1 MEKMRKQQGG
11 FTLLELLIV
20 VSILVMVGGTLL
32 QTFGNNE
39 ENAAQ
44 GTATNSIAR
53 LNAATALYGA
63 LNSEAPLPNGLES
76 LACAPS
82 ADAADLSGVTVNN
95 APSANGTVAAT
106 STEAYK
112 LGGESNLVAGGGLGL
127 KVAAKFDLAQVNVSA
142 LSDSG
147 VTNIRYAETD
157 ACDGA
162 TDTDP
167 VDMAATAGY
176 AATISGTLGD
186 VNIPNHIF
194 EEPRAGSNRNRGRGF
209 AATVTDGST
218 MPLMVWKRGDGGY
231 NNVKVGGQ
239 ATDVLVGLGIG
250 DASTMVGVEEI
261 NGIVPTLQKA
271 PYYGQIARD
280 KYSHYIALVKVGTDA
295 DGDLSSGF
303 SASSKAVIVSIV
315 DARGDFYA
323 EELAEYT
330 DQKT

>member
-1 MEKMRKQQGG
+1 MNKMRKQQGG

-63 LNSEAPLPNGLES
+63 LNSEAPIPNGLES

-82 ADAADLSGVTVNN
+82 ANAADLSGVTVNN
-95 APSANGTVAAT
+95 AASANGTVAAT

-112 LGGESNLVAGGGLGL
+112 LGGESNLVGGGGLGL
-127 KVAAKFDLAQVNVSA
+127 KLAAKFDLAQVDVSA

-147 VTNIRYAETD
+147 VTTIRYAETD

-162 TDTDP
+162 TATDP

-176 AATISGTLGD
+176 AASIEGTLGD

-194 EEPRAGSNRNRGRGF
+194 EEPRSGSGRNRGRGF
-209 AATVTDGST
+209 AATVGST
-218 MPLMVWKRGDGGY
+218 MPLMVWNRGTGGY

-280 KYSHYIALVKVGTDA
+280 KYSHYIALVKVGTDD
-295 DGDLSSGF
+295 DGDLSTGF